1 MKTNIVNNVVSVT
14 GRWGQRPDEGEFQ
27 ISRFSVDNRFSEYI
41 VFQNLPFGCKLRKDK
56 KNSQVWIWHWQLT
69 VEAQ

>member
-14 GRWGQRPDEGEFQ
+14 GRWGQGPDEGEFQ

-56 KNSQVWIWHWQLT
+56 KISSLKMTLT
-69 VEAQ
+69 TDS